1 MTTSATLQALSS
13 ASTEAYRLRALKDL
27 KNSVIGNTW
36 KKVEHAGD
44 DALLQYLLTLLVN
57 PDNDSL
63 SVDIVCETAVILGAL
78 GAAGALTLR
87 PLLAEGVPQRLFA
100 LVREIPPEQPGSARM
115 LAPVLRALRNI
126 LAATADTLW
135 GHNWGVGAEQ
145 KVVGTGLVGDDVLHP
160 ARVRGTERA
169 AAWRVDANTALG
181 LVFEPENRVAL
192 LALIEAQPEPNVLLP
207 IYQLLAR
214 LTQRSSHRAALGL
227 HGADGE
233 EVPASLVDHLLE
245 TMIDW
250 RSPGQRPNPKLL
262 EAALDLLSALV
273 KGQPRIATYVRQWS
287 AGINIAADD
296 GIAVPEVVTI
306 LGELLET
313 GPAGV
318 RIAVAGCLTNI
329 LKADKGHHVRDRLGL
344 NRTNNDLL
352 HVIVKLLR
360 TEATEERVKLC
371 FVLAA
376 LTSDDERL
384 QKMAFDENCHTQ
396 LIAMLVEVDGD
407 EERGE
412 LGHDAASRMRE
423 GALLALASLCF
434 QYEPTRRAIADS
446 PTSVLSLVRAALRH
460 PSYGV
465 RAAACQL
472 ARALSRTVAILRT
485 SLVDSGV
492 GDEVIETL
500 KREVVRRWAGGD
512 DGPTDGGF
520 DVLPEQEV
528 GERQFTVEV
537 AATATICNLITDF
550 SPLKSKIADPGGLE
564 LLAGLTTVPYEPLVE
579 NALWAFKNLS
589 YHATQQLKDDIMS
602 ALGWDALRNLM
613 SAATPLSA
621 RVQALGI
628 LQNMLDK
635 QTGSQ
640 LTRTVEAMGTEAF
653 FNLMGEILRSDDT
666 EVRVAALYCLGSV
679 ALGNERMR
687 RQITERMPLVEAL
700 NEALGARD
708 PLVCTPAIRAL
719 RHLIEKSEK
728 SDGTRPWRPRQA
740 VVELLQPYDLKA
752 RLRELADNSAN
763 VTVRRDA
770 GNLLEILERAR

>member
-1 MTTSATLQALSS
+1 MTTSATLQALS
-13 ASTEAYRLRALKDL
+13 AAATPADRLRALKDL

-36 KKVEHAGD
+36 KKVEHASD
-44 DALLQYLLTLLVN
+44 DALLQLLLTLLENPGDDSVSVN
-57 PDNDSL
+57 
-63 SVDIVCETAVILGAL
+63 IVCETAVIFGAL

-100 LVREIPPEQPGSARM
+100 LVRDIPPEQPGAARM

-126 LAATADTLW
+126 LTATADTLW

-160 ARVRGTERA
+160 ARVRGSARA
-169 AAWRVDANTALG
+169 ASWRADASTALA
-181 LVFEPENRVAL
+181 LVFEPENRDAL
-192 LALIEAQPEPNVLLP
+192 LLLIEAQPEPNVLLP

-214 LTQRSSHRAALGL
+214 LTQRSSHRAAFGL
-227 HGADGE
+227 HSADGA

-245 TMIDW
+245 TVVDW
-250 RSPGQRPNPKLL
+250 RTPGQRPNAKLL

-273 KGQPRIATYVRQWS
+273 KGQPRISTYVRQWS
-287 AGINIAADD
+287 AGLDVAADD

-313 GPAGV
+313 GPPGV
-318 RIAVAGCLTNI
+318 RIAVTGCLTNI
-329 LKADKGHHVRDRLGL
+329 LKADKGHHVRDRLSL
-344 NRTNNDLL
+344 NRTNNELL
-352 HVIVKLLR
+352 NVIVKLLR
-360 TEATEERVKLC
+360 TEAIEERVKLC

-384 QKMAFDENCHTQ
+384 QKMAYEENCHTQ
-396 LIAMLVEVDGD
+396 LIGMLVEVDGD

-412 LGHDAASRMRE
+412 LGHDAATRMRE

-446 PTSVLSLVRAALRH
+446 QTSVLELVRGALRH

-472 ARALSRTVAILRT
+472 ARALSRTVAILKT

-492 GDEVIETL
+492 GEEVIEAL
-500 KREVVRRWAGGD
+500 KREVARRKAGGD
-512 DGPTDGGF
+512 DGPSDGGF

-537 AATATICNLITDF
+537 AATATICNLIVEF
-550 SPLKSKIADPGGLE
+550 SPLQAKIADPKSLE

-579 NALWAFKNLS
+579 NALWVFKNIS
-589 YHATQQLKDDIMS
+589 YHATQQLKDDIM
-602 ALGWDALRNLM
+602 AAVGWDALLRLM
-613 SAATPLSA
+613 RAPTPPST

-635 QTGSQ
+635 ASSSQ
-640 LTRTVEAMGTEAF
+640 LARVVDALGPDF
-653 FNLMGEILRSDDT
+653 WGLMTDSLGDEG

-679 ALGNERMR
+679 ALGNERLR
-687 RQITERMPLVEAL
+687 RQITERVRLVEAL
-700 NEALGARD
+700 SDALGSRD
-708 PLVCTPAIRAL
+708 SLVCVPALRAL
-719 RHLIEKSEK
+719 RHLLEKSEK
-728 SDGTRPWRPRQA
+728 GDGSRSWRPRQA
-740 VVELLQPYDLKA
+740 VVDLLQPYQLKT
-752 RLRELADNSAN
+752 RLGELAEDSPN
-763 VTVRRDA
+763 VGVRRDA
-770 GNLLEILERAR
+770 ANLLELLERARA